1 MGLLEST
8 VTTTECKAKG
18 EAKRESQKRGNRRQV
33 IPCTSLGFEDNVS
46 FLSNL
51 REDQC
56 GCQQLGAGATLG
68 SKKEEGS
75 FNGGGSSKFK
85 PRTCFAFSSALK
97 KEREG

>member
-18 EAKRESQKRGNRRQV
+18 EAKRESQKRGNR
-33 IPCTSLGFEDNVS
+33 FEDNVS